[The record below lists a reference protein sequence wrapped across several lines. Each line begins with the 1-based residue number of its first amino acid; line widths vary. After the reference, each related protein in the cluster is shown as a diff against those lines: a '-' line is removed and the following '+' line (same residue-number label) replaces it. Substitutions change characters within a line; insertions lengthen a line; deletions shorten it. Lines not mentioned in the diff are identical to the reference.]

1 VAKRKPKLK
10 LVALLPPK
18 GPPTNVRPAGAHRS
32 AREVDRSIVKIE
44 LRKFEA
50 E

>member
-1 VAKRKPKLK
+1 VAKRKPKHK
-10 LVALLPPK
+10 LMALLPPK
-18 GPPTNVRPAGAHRS
+18 GPPANVRPAGAHRS
-32 AREVDRSIVKIE
+32 AREIDRSIVKVE

>member
-1 VAKRKPKLK
+1 MPKRKRKHK

-18 GPPTNVRPAGAHRS
+18 GPPINVRPAGAHK
-32 AREVDRSIVKIE
+32 DRRTEDRTIVKVE